1 MASRVSNSANSF
13 AGLSKKTI
21 AEMSERGTVWIFNRA
36 LVGNMV
42 YRSVDDIK
50 KDPNFRQLKQ
60 IWNGNV
66 PDAWLVSYYKQQEQ
80 MLKKFGSQQWTRF
93 RYGSGSFMDFI
104 KDILKSIN
112 KDSSPKLRYEQW
124 NPSDIWMIKRGA
136 TQRIKKEI
144 QKNVKGRSQT
154 INELND
160 LLKDLIRRQELIG
173 ISLKKIGS
181 GDAKFIY
188 VNIDISGIES
198 LIRNNA
204 QNLSVK
210 KIVYEIEQLQSVVEF
225 TNGDRIQITNNS
237 GQNKPDNLKFEA
249 NIKGSSGKGGK
260 ASVKSVINLLKSQGK
275 TFVNNY
281 REYPKDVEEYKNQ
294 KEYENIFS
302 TLKLKGIIKNNITF
316 EMFNDRILNLY
327 ENEKPYF
334 AITKL
339 MELKFLYKCLD
350 LNDTDEFWTDV
361 YYLGLKVGST
371 FAPHGKLY

>member
-21 AEMSERGTVWIFNRA
+21 EEMSERGTVWIFNRA

>member
-21 AEMSERGTVWIFNRA
+21 EEMSERGTVWIFNRA

-260 ASVKSVINLLKSQGK
+260 APVKSVINLLKSQGK

>member
-1 MASRVSNSANSF
+1 MTSRVSNSANSF

-21 AEMSERGTVWIFNRA
+21 EEMSERGTVWIFNRA
-36 LVGNMV
+36 LVGNRV

-124 NPSDIWMIKRGA
+124 NPSDIWMIKRGV

-188 VNIDISGIES
+188 VNIDISGIDS

-302 TLKLKGIIKNNITF
+302 SLKRKGIIKNNITF

-339 MELKFLYKCLD
+339 MELKFLYECLD